1 LGKNDRSTLAVCVRS
16 RGTTRAPRVPDVAP
30 WQSRVSPGAKLLMRR
45 RWSVFVDALE
55 KQPETRDT
63 RPKERTFP
71 PNTRLIA
78 GNMAAVTD
86 LDMSMLTYSARLA
99 TFNTEHQLTKR
110 RASNQKKKQPS
121 AVSWPHES
129 PSGEEVLLTPSSVCI
144 FILTS
149 PARSRR
155 LLLQTRAR
163 QRRQCPMFP
172 LRRETRRMGE
182 PGCPPPRASGPLSTL
197 LHRPQSVRLR
207 QS

>member
-1 LGKNDRSTLAVCVRS
+1 
-16 RGTTRAPRVPDVAP
+16 
-30 WQSRVSPGAKLLMRR
+30 MRR

-71 PNTRLIA
+71 PNTRLVA
-78 GNMAAVTD
+78 GNMAAVTG

-144 FILTS
+144 FVLTS

>member
-1 LGKNDRSTLAVCVRS
+1 
-16 RGTTRAPRVPDVAP
+16 
-30 WQSRVSPGAKLLMRR
+30 MRR

-55 KQPETRDT
+55 KQPETRET

-71 PNTRLIA
+71 PNTRLVA
-78 GNMAAVTD
+78 GKMAAVTG

-129 PSGEEVLLTPSSVCI
+129 PSGEEVLLTFSSVCI
-144 FILTS
+144 FILTL
-149 PARSRR
+149 PARPRR
-155 LLLQTRAR
+155 LLLQTRTR
-163 QRRQCPMFP
+163 QRRQRPMFP
-172 LRRETRRMGE
+172 LRRKTRRMGE

-197 LHRPQSVRLR
+197 LHCPQSVRLR
-207 QS
+207 QGRRTRSHEPRTG